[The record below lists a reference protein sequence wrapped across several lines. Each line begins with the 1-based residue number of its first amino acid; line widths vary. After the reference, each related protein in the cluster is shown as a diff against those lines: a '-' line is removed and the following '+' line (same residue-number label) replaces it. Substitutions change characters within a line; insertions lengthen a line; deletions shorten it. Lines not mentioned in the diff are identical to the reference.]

1 MLPPAVPADGEG
13 VIYALSEAAANQEMG
28 TRCGSD
34 GDDLVLLNEQE
45 EPTEVCMQGVL
56 CGLMEGPCACS
67 RCLCTCRASTDIHT
81 RHAVWG
87 RTYIGN
93 HTCS

>member
-1 MLPPAVPADGEG
+1 MWTLCKCATPACDTATAVMFPDGEG

-45 EPTEVCMQGVL
+45 EPTEVCSMGDRAGRSAL
-56 CGLMEGPCACS
+56 CSSA
-67 RCLCTCRASTDIHT
+67 A
-81 RHAVWG
+81 AA
-87 RTYIGN
+87 
-93 HTCS
+93 

>member
-1 MLPPAVPADGEG
+1 MSLDGEG

-45 EPTEVCMQGVL
+45 EPTEVCSTVWETGL
-56 CGLMEGPCACS
+56 CVVHCAPLLQ
-67 RCLCTCRASTDIHT
+67 RPEQTCMLAAYPERMLQWWLSGAE
-81 RHAVWG
+81 V
-87 RTYIGN
+87 
-93 HTCS
+93 CK

>member
-1 MLPPAVPADGEG
+1 VCQAMVNPPACHTAVVSADGEG

-45 EPTEVCMQGVL
+45 EPTEV
-56 CGLMEGPCACS
+56 
-67 RCLCTCRASTDIHT
+67 
-81 RHAVWG
+81 
-87 RTYIGN
+87 
-93 HTCS
+93 